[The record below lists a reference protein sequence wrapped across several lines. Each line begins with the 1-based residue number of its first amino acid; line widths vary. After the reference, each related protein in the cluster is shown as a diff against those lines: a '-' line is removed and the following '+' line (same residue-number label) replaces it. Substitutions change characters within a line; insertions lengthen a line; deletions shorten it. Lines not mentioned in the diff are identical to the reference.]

1 MLEKITFPESTFYI
15 PQHSD
20 AQAQPD
26 ASLESL
32 FASALAEP
40 IDYPTLDQ
48 FVLPGDCVAVAL
60 MGNLPQPVQAA
71 DAAIGA
77 IASLVGDV
85 SIVAVVSPSHR
96 AQFDSA
102 VQQQMIDKYDNLAI
116 RFEIHDPTDQGS
128 VSCIANNQAGEPVY
142 INREMFDADV
152 VIPLGTLLDASS
164 VQARSYYPEFSNSEV
179 LDRFKN
185 PPSDVTQKQL
195 DGEVRM
201 AEANLGADFSILVV
215 RGPGGNI
222 ASVHAGNSRNIRE
235 TTNSEMDSLW
245 AIECQAEGDVVIA
258 TIEGRPDQQSWE
270 DVFHALAAAAAASQ
284 TVAQIVICS
293 ALDCEPT
300 NEEAD
305 VLQLQFE
312 VDLDARCRKLGQLS
326 GVQEVIPGILES
338 TSVYLLSQLSQ
349 DSVEEAGL
357 GYVESED
364 QIQRIVDRAESGI
377 LLRDAHLCRVAHD
390 VPT

>member
-1 MLEKITFPESTFYI
+1 
-15 PQHSD
+15 
-20 AQAQPD
+20 
-26 ASLESL
+26 
-32 FASALAEP
+32 
-40 IDYPTLDQ
+40 
-48 FVLPGDCVAVAL
+48 

-201 AEANLGADFSILVV
+201 AEANLGADFSI
-215 RGPGGNI
+215 
-222 ASVHAGNSRNIRE
+222 
-235 TTNSEMDSLW
+235 
-245 AIECQAEGDVVIA
+245 
-258 TIEGRPDQQSWE
+258 
-270 DVFHALAAAAAASQ
+270 
-284 TVAQIVICS
+284 
-293 ALDCEPT
+293 
-300 NEEAD
+300 
-305 VLQLQFE
+305 
-312 VDLDARCRKLGQLS
+312 
-326 GVQEVIPGILES
+326 
-338 TSVYLLSQLSQ
+338 
-349 DSVEEAGL
+349 
-357 GYVESED
+357 
-364 QIQRIVDRAESGI
+364 
-377 LLRDAHLCRVAHD
+377 
-390 VPT
+390 